1 MLRIKNNR
9 IVICN
14 KNIENK
20 DLSKYSG
27 NLKEV
32 IKKKSLQVHQNFFC
46 RTAIWDFQRK
56 GVSILVLLQK
66 PNVLVFREAKVQC
79 ARRLHHYCYSF

>member
-27 NLKEV
+27 QSEGSNQEKILASSSKLFLSNSNLGLS
-32 IKKKSLQVHQNFFC
+32 KKM
-46 RTAIWDFQRK
+46 
-56 GVSILVLLQK
+56 
-66 PNVLVFREAKVQC
+66 
-79 ARRLHHYCYSF
+79 SFYFSTPPKT